1 MSAVLAGQVLGV
13 SFAQERA
20 VPDTCMVVGSPVVP
34 GCACEVRTRS
44 SLEAFYAAVLVR
56 LVDGSEHLLD
66 GAAVSAAL
74 HLSGRGIGPRVD
86 GETALAAL
94 VAGVEIAGVA
104 RLRELG
110 RRELEN
116 NSAVLQGLIG
126 AAEHRRVKRELWG
139 SPRAYDGTLFG
150 RLAVFH
156 LLQDR
161 LREAC
166 AAHRVPASIVSVGS
180 LAVAR

>member
-1 MSAVLAGQVLGV
+1 MAVVLAGQVVEV

-20 VPDTCMVVGSPVVP
+20 VPDTCRVIGSPVVP
-34 GCACEVRTRS
+34 RCACEVRTRS
-44 SLEAFYAAVLVR
+44 ALEAFHAVVVVR
-56 LVDGSEHLLD
+56 LADGSRHVLD

-94 VAGVEIAGVA
+94 VAGVEIVGVE
-104 RLRELG
+104 RLRESA
-110 RRELEN
+110 RREHEN
-116 NSAVLQGLIG
+116 NSALLAGLIG
-126 AAEHRRVKRELWG
+126 AVEHRRVKRGLWG
-139 SPRAYDGTLFG
+139 SPRAYDRTLFG

-156 LLQDR
+156 LLEDR

-166 AAHRVPASIVSVGS
+166 LEHVVPAPRVAVES
-180 LAVAR
+180 LAVA